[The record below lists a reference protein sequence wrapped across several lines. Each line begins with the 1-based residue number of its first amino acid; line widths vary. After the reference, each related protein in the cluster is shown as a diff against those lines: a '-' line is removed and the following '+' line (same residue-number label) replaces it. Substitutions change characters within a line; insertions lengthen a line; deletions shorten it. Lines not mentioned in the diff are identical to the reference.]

1 MIGRDHLDSGSV
13 ASPNRETEAMRD
25 GSDAVSDWPMLNA
38 LLNSAGGATWV
49 SFHHG
54 GGVGIGYSQH
64 AGVVIV
70 ADGTE
75 AAAKRLARVLWND
88 PASGVMRH
96 ADAGYE
102 TRVES
107 RARARAAPADAADGR
122 RSVSAP
128 ALDRTT
134 ITLRAGELR
143 AADVRAFLCGGARSR
158 SIPDARAAVD
168 RAAAVVASIA
178 AQDASVYGVN
188 TGFGKLAQT
197 RIPRERLGELQR
209 NLVISHACGVGAP
222 LPREVVR
229 LVLALKINSLAR
241 GYSGVRWT
249 VVETLLACLER
260 DVLPVI
266 PGQGSVGAS
275 GDLAPLAHL
284 SAALIG
290 IGDAFVDGRRVA
302 AAEALPKAGIALL
315 ELQAKEG
322 LALLNGT
329 QVSTALA
336 LRGLIGAEDVLAA
349 SLVAGA
355 LTIEA
360 ALGSV
365 KPFDARIHAVRGHA
379 SQSDVAAAV
388 RGLIEGSEINES
400 HRDCGRVQDP
410 YSLRC
415 IPQVLG
421 ACLRTLRD
429 AAAILVDEA
438 NAVSD
443 NPLVFPDT
451 GEVISGGNFHAEPVA
466 LTADALAVA
475 IAEIGNISER
485 RTALLV
491 DPTFSALPRV
501 SGDRSGPRVRLHDRA
516 GHRCGARL
524 GEQRPRA
531 PRERRQHPDQRGP
544 RRPRQ
549 HGDARRAPARRH
561 AAQRGEHRRG
571 GAARGRAR
579 DRVPPAAA
587 HLCGAGRRARARSRR
602 TAAAPATATCRPRS
616 SASRRSCAADASRR
630 WLPSCFRRRRALERR
645 GDRTP
650 LTAQGDGSSMTSR
663 TSYELR
669 RGEGRL
675 LISAPH
681 VGTLLPD
688 ELARGSRRRVAAWS
702 TLTGSPTAC
711 IRSPESSAR
720 RCCAHAGRVTSST

>member
-1 MIGRDHLDSGSV
+1 M
-13 ASPNRETEAMRD
+13 
-25 GSDAVSDWPMLNA
+25 
-38 LLNSAGGATWV
+38 
-49 SFHHG
+49 
-54 GGVGIGYSQH
+54 
-64 AGVVIV
+64 
-70 ADGTE
+70 
-75 AAAKRLARVLWND
+75 
-88 PASGVMRH
+88 
-96 ADAGYE
+96 
-102 TRVES
+102 
-107 RARARAAPADAADGR
+107 
-122 RSVSAP
+122 SAP
-128 ALDRTT
+128 ALDRAT

-143 AADVRAFLCGGARSR
+143 AADVRALLCDDARLALV
-158 SIPDARAAVD
+158 PDARGAVD
-168 RAAAVVASIA
+168 RAAEVVASIA

-197 RIPRERLGELQR
+197 RIPREKLADLQR
-209 NLVISHACGVGAP
+209 NLVLSHACGVGAP

-290 IGDAFVDGRRVA
+290 VGDAVAGGRRLP
-302 AAEALPKAGIALL
+302 AAEALPQNGIALL
-315 ELQAKEG
+315 ELRAKEG

-355 LTIEA
+355 LSIEA

-466 LTADALAVA
+466 LAADALAVA

-485 RTALLV
+485 RCALLV
-491 DPTFSALPRV
+491 DPAFSALPAFLATDPGLESGYMIAQVTAAALASENKGLAHPASVDSIPTSAGQEDHVSMAAHGARRLDDMLRNAAGIV
-501 SGDRSGPRVRLHDRA
+501 AIELLSAARGIAFRRPLRTSDVLEAVLAEIAPDGGGSGDRYLAPEIERVTALVRSGRFTPLA
-516 GHRCGARL
+516 GQL
-524 GEQRPRA
+524 FPLT
-531 PRERRQHPDQRGP
+531 P
-544 RRPRQ
+544 RRAA
-549 HGDARRAPARRH
+549 GDKA
-561 AAQRGEHRRG
+561 
-571 GAARGRAR
+571 
-579 DRVPPAAA
+579 
-587 HLCGAGRRARARSRR
+587 
-602 TAAAPATATCRPRS
+602 
-616 SASRRSCAADASRR
+616 
-630 WLPSCFRRRRALERR
+630 
-645 GDRTP
+645 
-650 LTAQGDGSSMTSR
+650 
-663 TSYELR
+663 
-669 RGEGRL
+669 
-675 LISAPH
+675 
-681 VGTLLPD
+681 
-688 ELARGSRRRVAAWS
+688 
-702 TLTGSPTAC
+702 
-711 IRSPESSAR
+711 
-720 RCCAHAGRVTSST
+720 